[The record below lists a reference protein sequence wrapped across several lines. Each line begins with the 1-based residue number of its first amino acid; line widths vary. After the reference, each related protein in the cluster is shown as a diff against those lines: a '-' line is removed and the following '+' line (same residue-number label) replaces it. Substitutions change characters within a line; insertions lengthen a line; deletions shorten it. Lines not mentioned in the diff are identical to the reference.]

1 VPNPALYVGTK
12 LRKPAVTLTLVF
24 VLLAVLCFAAS
35 IRPSVQAAPAPWTG
49 EIRIDPD
56 GIVQGTD
63 MITRSGNVYTLVG
76 DISGSVDNG
85 QIFLTIEKDGVVFD
99 GSGKTIQGTGTG
111 VAIAAHGR
119 KDITIKNVRIVN
131 FGTGIE
137 LRSIDFESNST
148 ASNNRILDSYL
159 ETAYFGMTLDT
170 TDAVV
175 SGNTI
180 VSKNAQYG
188 VLFRCNNTVFSNNVF
203 VDGGLILNEPSS
215 LNVFSGNT
223 INGKPLVYL
232 EYQAGQVIDGAA
244 QVILI
249 GCRNMVVR
257 NVDSTADLRTTI
269 ELSGTS
275 NTRITNC
282 RGNIELRNSHS
293 NIIMDNQLLVTGSMA
308 SYSSSGIELVTS
320 HNNTI
325 AGNSIKATSGF
336 GVSLTASSYNKVQG
350 NDISSTGQA
359 AVMIDAVQY
368 TAVSEPHVIPDHNYI
383 YENNITCTESGISL
397 RTSLNTVVF
406 KNLIFGCKN
415 AIMLSGANHN
425 SILGNTLSGST
436 GYAVY
441 LSVSN
446 YNTFYHNNFLNN
458 AVQAYE
464 NHRVY
469 WWYVQN
475 DTYYS
480 EGNTFDNGKEGNYW
494 DDYTGSDTNGD
505 GIGETPYVVYEDFTD
520 RYPLTSPFDISSV
533 TVDFAE
539 WVPTSQPDQPAP
551 STGGLRIII
560 LSPENITYSTSDI
573 PLNLVVTQPVSW
585 IIYSLD
591 YQSNVTI
598 LENTTLT
605 SLSQGTH
612 SLTVYGNTT
621 EGVFASSETVVFSVN
636 APDPFSVV
644 PVAAVSAASI
654 TAVAA
659 GLLFYFKKHKH

>member
-1 VPNPALYVGTK
+1 M
-12 LRKPAVTLTLVF
+12 RKTAVTMTILLVI
-24 VLLAVLCFAAS
+24 LAVSCFAVS
-35 IRPSVQAAPAPWTG
+35 IRSSVQAAPGPWTG
-49 EIRIDPD
+49 EIRIAPD
-56 GIVQGTD
+56 GAVQGTD
-63 MITRSGNVYTLVG
+63 MITRSGNLYTLVG
-76 DISGSVDNG
+76 ELSGSVDNG
-85 QIFLTIEKDGVVFD
+85 QIFITIEKDGVVFD
-99 GSGKTIQGTGTG
+99 GSGRTIQGTGTG

-119 KDITIKNVRIVN
+119 KDITIKNIRIIN

-148 ASNNRILDSYL
+148 ASNNRVLDNYL

-170 TDAVV
+170 TDAFV

-180 VSKNAQYG
+180 VSKNSQYG

-203 VDGGLILNEPSS
+203 IDGGLILNEPSS

-232 EYQAGQVIDGAA
+232 EHQSGQVIDGAA

-249 GCRNMVVR
+249 GCKNMVVQ
-257 NVDSTADLRTTI
+257 NAGSTANLRTTI

-282 RGNIELRNSHS
+282 RGNIVLRNSHS
-293 NIIMDNQLLVTGSMA
+293 NIIVDNQLAVTGSMA
-308 SYSSSGIELVTS
+308 SYNSAAIELSAS

-325 AGNSIKATSGF
+325 AGNSIKATNGF

-359 AVMIDAVQY
+359 AVKVDTVQY
-368 TAVSEPHVIPDHNYI
+368 TSVSEQQVIPDHNYI
-383 YENNITCTESGISL
+383 YENNITCPESGISL
-397 RTSLNTVVF
+397 RNSKNSVVF
-406 KNLIFGCKN
+406 KNLISGCKY
-415 AIMLSGANHN
+415 AIMLSGAHQN

-436 GYAVY
+436 EYAIY
-441 LSVSN
+441 LSISN
-446 YNTFYHNNFLNN
+446 YNTFYHNNFLDN
-458 AVQAYE
+458 AAQAYE
-464 NHRVY
+464 EHQVY
-469 WWYVQN
+469 WWFVQN

-505 GIGETPYVVYEDFTD
+505 GIGETPYVVYENFTD
-520 RYPLTSPFDISSV
+520 QYPLTSPFDISSV
-533 TVDFAE
+533 TVEFAE
-539 WVPTSQPDQPAP
+539 WVPTAQPDQPAP
-551 STGGLRIII
+551 PTGGLRIII
-560 LSPENITYSTSDI
+560 LSPENITYSASDV
-573 PLNLVVTQPVSW
+573 PLDLVVTQPVSW
-585 IIYSLD
+585 LGYSLD

-598 LENTTLT
+598 LQNTTLT

-621 EGVFASSETVVFSVN
+621 EGVFAASETVLFSVN
-636 APDPFSVV
+636 APESFPLL
-644 PVAAVSAASI
+644 PVAAVSTASI
-654 TAVAA
+654 SAVAAA
-659 GLLFYFKKHKH
+659 GLLMYFKKHKH